1 MRWNEGLLTRRADDA
16 AAPMPRTLAAL
27 LAGAVAIALNLAAL
41 AAADLVP
48 LATAHGGLLR
58 LLVMLSGDALPI
70 PAGSAFQAGFHIVV
84 GLAMALFY
92 VVLEP
97 VLRGPSWLRGLIYAV
112 AVWLANAAVVLPA
125 TGEGFAGSRHLT
137 LAGMVWFAAAHTL
150 FFVVLAVLY
159 DFARW
164 TYIARCLTE
173 VTSDQIHGAKQSRE
187 LIDSKIAEHRG
198 RMVKTTGDGALVEFA
213 SAVRDRSNG
222 GRR

>member
-1 MRWNEGLLTRRADDA
+1 MALLPNSAVVRRWNPAV
-16 AAPMPRTLAAL
+16 PMPRTLSAL
-27 LAGAVAIALNLAAL
+27 LAGAVAIALNTAAL

-58 LLVMLSGDALPI
+58 LLVVLSGDALPI

-92 VVLEP
+92 AMVLEP
-97 VLRGPSWLRGLIYAV
+97 VLRGPSWLRGLTYAV

-159 DFARW
+159 ARLRSGH
-164 TYIARCLTE
+164 A
-173 VTSDQIHGAKQSRE
+173 SRN
-187 LIDSKIAEHRG
+187 
-198 RMVKTTGDGALVEFA
+198 T
-213 SAVRDRSNG
+213 
-222 GRR
+222 